1 MTEWQTEFW
10 YFFFAWKEE
19 VLKKQLNWQLIGK
32 RQNLVHYK
40 HFLLCSTFSSSS
52 NVVQSDYY
60 FICQKLITAL
70 WSFWREIYRRSRQQR
85 NSTTKAAQSR
95 VGGRRSSQVTSTQE
109 ASLSLSQPLH
119 NKNCYLQAF
128 PLKLWEHITWWH
140 DAKRMS
146 TFLAFWTLL
155 AVAMNENFCKAKA
168 RLI

>member
-1 MTEWQTEFW
+1 MTDWILIL
-10 YFFFAWKEE
+10 FFFCMKKLWKTIE
-19 VLKKQLNWQLIGK
+19 LAIDWK

-95 VGGRRSSQVTSTQE
+95 VGGRRSSQVTSTQ
-109 ASLSLSQPLH
+109 ARSLSLYQPLH

-146 TFLAFWTLL
+146 TFLAFWTLQSCC
-155 AVAMNENFCKAKA
+155 NEWEFLQSKG
-168 RLI
+168 